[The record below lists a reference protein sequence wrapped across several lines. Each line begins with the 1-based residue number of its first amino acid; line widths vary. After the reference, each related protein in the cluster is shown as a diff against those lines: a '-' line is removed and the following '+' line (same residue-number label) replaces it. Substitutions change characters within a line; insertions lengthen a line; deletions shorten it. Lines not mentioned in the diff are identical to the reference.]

1 MYSVKSKKAL
11 ISGVTGQDGAYLAKL
26 LLSKGY
32 KVFGTFRRTS
42 TPNFWRLHYVDV
54 FSKINL
60 IPADLLDMGSLMSA
74 IKTSD
79 PDEIYNMA
87 AMSFVS
93 TAFEQP
99 VGNSQITG
107 TAVTR
112 FVESI
117 KTINPNVKFYQAS
130 SSEMYG
136 NSNTEVQ
143 NEETTF
149 SPASPYAAAKLYA
162 HWMTK
167 IYQEAYDMFAVS
179 GILFN
184 HESPIRGLE
193 FVTRKITN
201 AAAQIKLGL
210 KKDISIGNLN
220 SKRDWG
226 YAPEYME
233 AIHLMMQQDKPG
245 TYVISTNETYSVE
258 EMAKTAFE
266 TVGLDWK
273 DHVKT
278 DKKFLRPLD
287 IHLLRGD
294 YSKAKKE
301 LGGEPKTK
309 FHDLIRLM
317 VDEDLKRWKM
327 FLDGK
332 VFPWDAPLYPS
343 EMTIVQKRN
352 ELWGQKT
359 DENSKN

>member
-1 MYSVKSKKAL
+1 MKSKRAL

-42 TPNFWRLHYVDV
+42 TPNFWRLQYADV
-54 FSKINL
+54 YSKINL
-60 IPADLLDMGSLMSA
+60 IPADLTDMGSLINS
-74 IKTSD
+74 IKISD
-79 PDEIYNMA
+79 PDEVYNMA
-87 AMSFVS
+87 AMSFVR

-99 VGNSQITG
+99 VGNSHSTG

-112 FVESI
+112 FLESI
-117 KTINPNVKFYQAS
+117 KSINPNVKFYQAS
-130 SSEMYG
+130 SSEMFG
-136 NSNTEVQ
+136 NSNTQIQ
-143 NEETTF
+143 NEQTSF

-162 HWMTK
+162 HWITK

-210 KKDISIGNLN
+210 KKDISIGNLQ

-233 AIHLMMQQDKPG
+233 AIYLMMQQDKPE
-245 TYVISTNETYSVE
+245 TYVISTGETYSVE
-258 EMAKTAFE
+258 ELAKVSFE
-266 TVGLDWK
+266 ILNLDWK
-273 DHVKT
+273 DYVKT
-278 DKKFLRPLD
+278 DEKYFRPLD
-287 IHLLRGD
+287 INLLRGD
-294 YSKAKKE
+294 YSKAKDE
-301 LGGEPKTK
+301 LGWEPKTK
-309 FHDLIRLM
+309 FHELIKLM
-317 VDEDLKRWKM
+317 VNEDLQRWKM

-332 VFPWDAPLYPS
+332 VFPWDAPLYPN
-343 EMTIVQKRN
+343 EMNILQK
-352 ELWGQKT
+352 
-359 DENSKN
+359 KNDFE

>member
-1 MYSVKSKKAL
+1 MKSKRAL

-42 TPNFWRLHYVDV
+42 TPNFWRLQYADV
-54 FSKINL
+54 YSKINL
-60 IPADLLDMGSLMSA
+60 IPADLTDMGSLINS
-74 IKTSD
+74 IKISD
-79 PDEIYNMA
+79 PDEVYNMA
-87 AMSFVS
+87 AMSFVR

-99 VGNSQITG
+99 VGNSHSTG

-112 FVESI
+112 FLESI
-117 KTINPNVKFYQAS
+117 KSINPNVKFYQAS
-130 SSEMYG
+130 SSEMFG
-136 NSNTEVQ
+136 NSNTQIQ
-143 NEETTF
+143 NEQTSF

-162 HWMTK
+162 HWITK

-210 KKDISIGNLN
+210 KKDISIGNLQ

-233 AIHLMMQQDKPG
+233 AIYLMMQQDKPE
-245 TYVISTNETYSVE
+245 TYVISTGETYSVE
-258 EMAKTAFE
+258 ELAKVSFE
-266 TVGLDWK
+266 ILNLDWK
-273 DHVKT
+273 DYVKT
-278 DKKFLRPLD
+278 DEKYFRPLD
-287 IHLLRGD
+287 INLLRGD
-294 YSKAKKE
+294 YSKAKDE
-301 LGGEPKTK
+301 LGWEPKTK
-309 FHDLIRLM
+309 FHDLIKLM
-317 VDEDLKRWKM
+317 VNEDLQRWKM

-332 VFPWDAPLYPS
+332 VFPWDAPLYPN
-343 EMTIVQKRN
+343 EMNILQK
-352 ELWGQKT
+352 
-359 DENSKN
+359 KNDFE

>member
-1 MYSVKSKKAL
+1 MKSKRAL

-42 TPNFWRLHYVDV
+42 TPNFWRLQYADV
-54 FSKINL
+54 YSKINL
-60 IPADLLDMGSLMSA
+60 IPADLTDMGSLINS
-74 IKTSD
+74 IKISD
-79 PDEIYNMA
+79 PDEVYNMA
-87 AMSFVS
+87 AMSFVR

-99 VGNSQITG
+99 VGNSHSTG

-112 FVESI
+112 FLESI
-117 KTINPNVKFYQAS
+117 KSINPNVKFYQAS
-130 SSEMYG
+130 SSEMFG
-136 NSNTEVQ
+136 NSNTQIQ
-143 NEETTF
+143 NEQTSF

-162 HWMTK
+162 HWITK

-210 KKDISIGNLN
+210 KKDISIGNLQ

-233 AIHLMMQQDKPG
+233 AIYLMMQQDKPE
-245 TYVISTNETYSVE
+245 TYVISTGETYSVE
-258 EMAKTAFE
+258 ELAKVSFE
-266 TVGLDWK
+266 ILNLDWK
-273 DHVKT
+273 DYVKT
-278 DKKFLRPLD
+278 DEKYFRPLD
-287 IHLLRGD
+287 INLLRGN
-294 YSKAKKE
+294 YSKAKDE
-301 LGGEPKTK
+301 LGWEPKTK
-309 FHDLIRLM
+309 FHELIKLM
-317 VDEDLKRWKM
+317 VNEDLQRWKM

-332 VFPWDAPLYPS
+332 VFPWDAPLYPN
-343 EMTIVQKRN
+343 EMNILQK
-352 ELWGQKT
+352 
-359 DENSKN
+359 KNDFE

>member
-1 MYSVKSKKAL
+1 MSSKKAL

-42 TPNFWRLHYVDV
+42 TPNFWRLQYTDV
-54 FSKINL
+54 YSKINL
-60 IPADLLDMGSLMSA
+60 IPADLTDMGSLINAMK
-74 IKTSD
+74 ISD
-79 PDEIYNMA
+79 PDEVYNMA
-87 AMSFVS
+87 AMSFVR

-99 VGNSQITG
+99 VGNSHSTG

-112 FVESI
+112 FLESI
-117 KTINPNVKFYQAS
+117 KSINPNVKFYQAS
-130 SSEMYG
+130 SSEMFG
-136 NSNTEVQ
+136 NSNTQIQ
-143 NEETTF
+143 NEQTSF

-162 HWMTK
+162 HWITK

-210 KKDISIGNLN
+210 KKDISIGNLQ

-233 AIHLMMQQDKPG
+233 AIYLMMQQDKPE
-245 TYVISTNETYSVE
+245 TYVISTGETYSVE
-258 EMAKTAFE
+258 ELAKVSFE
-266 TVGLDWK
+266 ILNLDWK
-273 DHVKT
+273 DYVKT
-278 DKKFLRPLD
+278 DEKYFRPLD
-287 IHLLRGD
+287 INLLRGD
-294 YSKAKKE
+294 YSKAKDE
-301 LGGEPKTK
+301 LGWEPKTK
-309 FHDLIRLM
+309 FHDLIKLM
-317 VDEDLKRWKM
+317 VNEDLQRWKM

-332 VFPWDAPLYPS
+332 VFPWDAPLYPN
-343 EMTIVQKRN
+343 EMNILQK
-352 ELWGQKT
+352 
-359 DENSKN
+359 KNDFE

>member
-1 MYSVKSKKAL
+1 MNSKKAL

-42 TPNFWRLHYVDV
+42 TPNFWRLQYTDV
-54 FSKINL
+54 YSKINL
-60 IPADLLDMGSLMSA
+60 IPADLTDMGSLINAMK
-74 IKTSD
+74 ISD
-79 PDEIYNMA
+79 PDEVYNMA
-87 AMSFVS
+87 AMSFVR

-99 VGNSQITG
+99 VGNSHSTG

-112 FVESI
+112 FLESI
-117 KTINPNVKFYQAS
+117 KSINPNVKFYQAS
-130 SSEMYG
+130 SSEMFG
-136 NSNTEVQ
+136 NSNTQIQ
-143 NEETTF
+143 NEQTSF

-162 HWMTK
+162 HWITK

-210 KKDISIGNLN
+210 KKDISIGNLQ

-233 AIHLMMQQDKPG
+233 AIYLMMQQDKPE
-245 TYVISTNETYSVE
+245 TYVVSTGETYSVE
-258 EMAKTAFE
+258 ELARVSFE
-266 TVGLDWK
+266 ILNLDWK
-273 DHVKT
+273 DYVKT
-278 DKKFLRPLD
+278 DEKYFRPLD
-287 IHLLRGD
+287 INLLRGD
-294 YSKAKKE
+294 YSKAKDE
-301 LGGEPKTK
+301 LGWEPKTK
-309 FHDLIRLM
+309 FHDLIKLM
-317 VDEDLKRWKM
+317 VNEDLQRWKM

-332 VFPWDAPLYPS
+332 VFPWDAPLYPN
-343 EMTIVQKRN
+343 EMNILQK
-352 ELWGQKT
+352 
-359 DENSKN
+359 KNDFE

>member
-1 MYSVKSKKAL
+1 MGSKKAL
-11 ISGVTGQDGAYLAKL
+11 ISGVTGQDGAYLANM

-32 KVFGTFRRTS
+32 KVFGTFRRAS
-42 TPNFWRLHYVDV
+42 TPNFWRLQYMDI

-60 IPADLLDMGSLMSA
+60 IPADLLDMGSLINA
-74 IKTSD
+74 IKISD

-112 FVESI
+112 FVEAI
-117 KTINPNVKFYQAS
+117 KALNPNVKFYQAS

-136 NSNTEVQ
+136 NSNTGTQ
-143 NEETTF
+143 NEETHF

-201 AAAQIKLGL
+201 AVAQIKLGL
-210 KKDISIGNLN
+210 RKDISIGNLK

-226 YAPEYME
+226 FAPEYME
-233 AIHLMMQQDKPG
+233 AIYLMMQQDKPK
-245 TYVISTNETYSVE
+245 TYVIGTNETHSVE
-258 EMAKTAFE
+258 EMVKTAFE
-266 TVGLDWK
+266 VLDLDWK
-273 DHVKT
+273 NHVKI

-287 IHLLRGD
+287 INLLKGD

-301 LGGEPKTK
+301 LGWEPKTK
-309 FHDLIRLM
+309 FYDLIKLM
-317 VDEDLKRWKM
+317 VNEDFKRWKM
-327 FLDGK
+327 VLDGK
-332 VFPWDAPLYPS
+332 IFPWDAPLYPG
-343 EMTIVQKRN
+343 EMNLLK
-352 ELWGQKT
+352 KH
-359 DENSKN
+359 D

>member
-1 MYSVKSKKAL
+1 MNSKKAL

-42 TPNFWRLHYVDV
+42 TPNFWRLQYADV
-54 FSKINL
+54 YSKVNL
-60 IPADLLDMGSLMSA
+60 IPADLTDMGSLINAMK
-74 IKTSD
+74 ISD
-79 PDEIYNMA
+79 PDEVYNMA
-87 AMSFVS
+87 AMSFVR

-99 VGNSQITG
+99 VGNSHSTG

-112 FVESI
+112 FLESI
-117 KTINPNVKFYQAS
+117 KSINPNVKFYQAS
-130 SSEMYG
+130 SSEMFG
-136 NSNTEVQ
+136 NSNTNIQ
-143 NEETTF
+143 NEQTSF

-162 HWMTK
+162 HWITK

-210 KKDISIGNLN
+210 KKDISIGNLQ

-233 AIHLMMQQDKPG
+233 AIYLMMQQDKPE
-245 TYVISTNETYSVE
+245 TYVISTGETYSVE
-258 EMAKTAFE
+258 ELAKVSFE
-266 TVGLDWK
+266 ILNLDWK
-273 DHVKT
+273 DYVKT
-278 DKKFLRPLD
+278 DEKYFRPLD
-287 IHLLRGD
+287 INLLRGD
-294 YSKAKKE
+294 YSKAKDE
-301 LGGEPKTK
+301 LGWEPKTK
-309 FHDLIRLM
+309 FHDLIKLM
-317 VDEDLKRWKM
+317 VNEDLQRWKM

-332 VFPWDAPLYPS
+332 VFPWDAPLYPN
-343 EMTIVQKRN
+343 EMNILQK
-352 ELWGQKT
+352 
-359 DENSKN
+359 KNILSDKF